1 MNKEHIPVIPLRGLA
16 VLPDAIIHFDLKR
29 EKSIHAVEY
38 AMMGDGLVFLASQKD
53 PECQDPGIGDLYTAG
68 KIRFGTAGH
77 EASEPDAA
85 DSRRRCEACDAD
97 CNSGSK

>member
-53 PECQDPGIGDLYTAG
+53 PECQDPGIG
-68 KIRFGTAGH
+68 TAGH

>member
-38 AMMGDGLVFLASQKD
+38 AMMGDGLVFLAS
-53 PECQDPGIGDLYTAG
+53 GNRGSVYG
-68 KIRFGTAGH
+68 RNSRFGTAGH

>member
-53 PECQDPGIGDLYTAG
+53 PECQDPGIG
-68 KIRFGTAGH
+68 IRQEQSLRYGR
-77 EASEPDAA
+77 
-85 DSRRRCEACDAD
+85 SRSFRTRCCGF
-97 CNSGSK
+97 S

>member
-68 KIRFGTAGH
+68 TV
-77 EASEPDAA
+77 ASVRQA

>member
-68 KIRFGTAGH
+68 H